1 MQALQLEKPHH
12 FRFIEVPEPE
22 APGPGEAV
30 VAVRAVGIC
39 GTDYGGYLGKMPFFS
54 YPRIPGHELGV
65 EVVAVGPG
73 VTNVAVG
80 DRCCVEPY
88 INCQQCHSCRRGLTN
103 CCEHHQT
110 LGVHCDGGL
119 RPLFT
124 VPARKLHPSP
134 RLAHE
139 QNALV
144 ETLAIG
150 CHAIDR
156 GAPTSAETV
165 LVIGAGPIG
174 LSAVEFA
181 KLSGARVIVIDRVAA
196 RLAFVRERMG
206 IADTVLA
213 TGGAVDLD
221 TVREL
226 TDGRFC
232 EVVVDAT
239 GSNASMGQALAYCA
253 FGGRLVFVGIT
264 QAEVSFPHAPVMHR
278 RELSILASRNALAC
292 DFTRIIGL
300 IEAGRIDTAPWITH
314 RIPFADTIAT
324 FPTLLEPASGV
335 IKAVVEMPE

>member
-12 FRFIEVPEPE
+12 FRFIEVPEP
-22 APGPGEAV
+22 APPGPGEAV
-30 VAVRAVGIC
+30 VRVRAVGIC
-39 GTDYGGYLGKMPFFS
+39 GTDYGGFLGRMPFFS

-88 INCQQCHSCRRGLTN
+88 INCQECHSCRRGLTN

-134 RLAHE
+134 KLAPE

-156 GAPTSAETV
+156 GAPTATETV

-181 KLSGARVIVIDRVAA
+181 RLSGARVIVMDRVAA
-196 RLAFVRERMG
+196 RLGFVREKMG

-213 TGGAVDLD
+213 TGGEADVD

-232 EVVVDAT
+232 EVVIDAT
-239 GSNASMGQALAYCA
+239 GSSASMGQALGYCA

-278 RELSILASRNALAC
+278 RELSLLASRNALSR

-314 RIPFADTIAT
+314 LVPFADLIGI
-324 FPTLLEPASGV
+324 FPTLLEPDSGV
-335 IKAVVEMPE
+335 IKAVVGMPV

>member
-1 MQALQLEKPHH
+1 MQALLLEEPKHL
-12 FRFIEVPEPE
+12 RFIDVPEPPP
-22 APGPGEAV
+22 PGPGEAV
-30 VAVRAVGIC
+30 VRVHAVGIC

-65 EVVAVGPG
+65 EVVAVGSD
-73 VTNVAVG
+73 VTHVQAG

-103 CCEHHQT
+103 CCMNHQT

-134 RLAHE
+134 RLAHA

-156 GAPTSAETV
+156 GAPGPLDTV

-181 KLSGARVIVIDRVAA
+181 RLSGARVIVMDRVPE
-196 RLAFVRERMG
+196 RLEFVRTRMG
-206 IADTVLA
+206 VADTLHA
-213 TGGAVDLD
+213 SDAAANEAALRGLTGGDLC
-221 TVREL
+221 T
-226 TDGRFC
+226 
-232 EVVVDAT
+232 VVVDAT
-239 GSNASMGQALAYCA
+239 GSAASMAEALGYCS
-253 FGGRLVFVGIT
+253 FGGRLVYVGIT
-264 QAEVSFPHAPVMHR
+264 QAELVFPHAPVMHR
-278 RELSILASRNALAC
+278 RELSILASRNALSR

-300 IEAGRIDTAPWITH
+300 IEAGRIDTRPWITH
-314 RIPFADTIAT
+314 ELAFADTIAA
-324 FPTLLEPASGV
+324 FPTLLDPASGV
-335 IKAVVEMPE
+335 IKAVVTL

>member
-12 FRFIEVPEPE
+12 LRFIDVPQPE

-39 GTDYGGYLGKMPFFS
+39 GTDYGGFLGKMPFFS

-88 INCQQCHSCRRGLTN
+88 INCQQCHSCKRGLTN

-124 VPARKLHPSP
+124 VPARKLHRSP
-134 RLAHE
+134 TLAHE

-206 IADTVLA
+206 ITDTLLA
-213 TGGAVDLD
+213 TGGASDLD
-221 TVREL
+221 AIREL

-239 GSNASMGQALAYCA
+239 GSNASMGEALAYCA

-278 RELSILASRNALAC
+278 RELSILASRNALSG

-300 IEAGRIDTAPWITH
+300 IEAGRINTAPWITH
-314 RIPFADTIAT
+314 RIPFADAIRI
-324 FPTLLEPASGV
+324 FPTLIEPTSGV
-335 IKAVVEMPE
+335 IKGVIEIPE